1 MSVEEDKMI
10 RIVLSS
16 GGTYMSPVTSLKER
30 TLEALRDTFRS
41 YVMIGAEYSTSFAY
55 HELPGPSRLNGVTV
69 ILYDAKS
76 NL

>member
-41 YVMIGAEYSTSFAY
+41 YMNLIDDHRGSNILPVLHVMNFQA
-55 HELPGPSRLNGVTV
+55 LPG
-69 ILYDAKS
+69 
-76 NL
+76 